1 MGENDLREDPAVSG
15 AQAEGAGP
23 GDGNVGVAG
32 GAGDPAGHPSTDDIA
47 RGSDRADTVGDGRG
61 TDGTAPAGAG
71 SAAAASDAAGEGRA
85 PLFPADQAEALRSR
99 WESIQ
104 VGFVDEPRAAVE
116 QADSLVAEVMQTL
129 ATTFSHERSGLEG
142 QWSKGEDVSTEDLRQ
157 TLRRYRS
164 FFDRLLAL

>member
-1 MGENDLREDPAVSG
+1 MSEQDRQEASVTT
-15 AQAEGAGP
+15 QAEGSPGP
-23 GDGNVGVAG
+23 R
-32 GAGDPAGHPSTDDIA
+32 PSTDDIA
-47 RGSDRADTVGDGRG
+47 QGRAAGGTGSSGDGTTPPGSIQPSVSTGR
-61 TDGTAPAGAG
+61 AG
-71 SAAAASDAAGEGRA
+71 STVDGPATADPTADPTADRT
-85 PLFPADQAEALRSR
+85 PLFPAAQSQELRSR

-129 ATTFSHERSGLEG
+129 ATTFSRERSGLEG

-164 FFDRLLAL
+164 FFDRLLSL